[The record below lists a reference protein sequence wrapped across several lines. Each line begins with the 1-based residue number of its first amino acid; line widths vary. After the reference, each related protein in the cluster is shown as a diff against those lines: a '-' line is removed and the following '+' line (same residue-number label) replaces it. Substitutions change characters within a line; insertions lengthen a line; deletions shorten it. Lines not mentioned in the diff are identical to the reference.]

1 MYISLYISLYIPTAK
16 IIDLKIFGIYIKY
29 IEMANNNQ
37 LGLELY
43 GFSGKMGTG
52 KNYIAE
58 KLFKAMLPSKNTVI
72 LALAD
77 HFKVECCA
85 KDGINYNRVFG
96 DKDGESRKLLQKRG
110 TEEGRAVYGE
120 DIWTRT
126 LETWIRR
133 HHETGVE
140 RVIITDLRFP
150 NEVEWVKKL
159 GGMTFRINAT
169 DRNRSRLQQEA
180 ERMGAESNDSISLE
194 DRVNMIA
201 NHSSEVALDNRDG
214 MFDFLIDN
222 DYCHQ
227 RDVPN
232 QVRDI
237 IRKVIYRDPVPLTIF
252 CDLDDTI
259 CHCRNYY
266 RKVIDR
272 VADLLRERT
281 GVSQGQLE
289 DLLAKHVYS
298 FEKRYFSRDDFSNS
312 LVKVAMETYIIQD
325 RVQEF
330 GSTLIE
336 EISSMGE
343 SVYNEPYDQL
353 NPDSVERLR
362 EMCKYGQVV
371 IYTLG
376 DHTEQMKKIVG
387 LNLLDF
393 KIEVFT
399 HKDENMFRYLQSKYP
414 SIKYM
419 MIGDSYSRDIVPA
432 AGAGIDHL
440 VQVDRDRVVDMEDRQ
455 DSILKKR
462 IFAIDKLNDHL
473 IDLIKR
479 V

>member
-1 MYISLYISLYIPTAK
+1 M
-16 IIDLKIFGIYIKY
+16 
-29 IEMANNNQ
+29 NQ

-85 KDGINYNRVFG
+85 KDGVAYHRVFG
-96 DKDGESRKLLQKRG
+96 EKDGESRKLLQKRG

-120 DIWTRT
+120 DIWTKT

-150 NEVEWVKKL
+150 NEVEWIKKL
-159 GGMTFRINAT
+159 GGMTFRINAL
-169 DRNRSRLQQEA
+169 DRNKTRLYQEA
-180 ERMGAESNDSISLE
+180 ERMGVEMGVGVESISLE
-194 DRVNMIA
+194 DRVNKIA
-201 NHSSEVALDNRDG
+201 NHSSEIALDGHDD

-227 RDVPN
+227 ANVPN

-259 CHCRNYY
+259 CHCRSYY
-266 RKVIDR
+266 RKVIDQ
-272 VADLLRERT
+272 VAELLRERT
-281 GVSQGQLE
+281 GINQVELE
-289 DLLAKHVYS
+289 DLLNKHVYS
-298 FEKRYFSRDDFSNS
+298 FEKRYYSRDDFSNS
-312 LVKVAMETYIIQD
+312 LVKVAMEAFIIQD

-330 GSTLIE
+330 GSRLIE

-343 SVYNEPYDQL
+343 SVYNEPYDPL

-362 EMCKYGQVV
+362 EISKLGQVV

-376 DHTEQMKKIVG
+376 DHTEQMKKVVG
-387 LNLLDF
+387 LDLLDF
-393 KIEVFT
+393 SIEVFT
-399 HKDENMFRYLQSKYP
+399 HKDENMFRYLQNKYP
-414 SIKYM
+414 SKKYV
-419 MIGDSYSRDIVPA
+419 MIGDSYSRDICPA
-432 AGAGIDHL
+432 AAAGIDNL
-440 VQVDRDRVVDMEDRQ
+440 VQVDRDRVDDMEDRQ
-455 DSILKKR
+455 DQFLKKR
-462 IFAIDKLNDHL
+462 IFAIDKLNHHL
-473 IDLIKR
+473 ISFIKSL
-479 V
+479 

>member
-1 MYISLYISLYIPTAK
+1 M
-16 IIDLKIFGIYIKY
+16 
-29 IEMANNNQ
+29 NN

-58 KLFKAMLPSKNTVI
+58 KLFKAMLPTKNTVI

-85 KDGINYNRVFG
+85 KDGVDYNRVFG
-96 DKDGESRKLLQKRG
+96 EKDGETRKLLQKRG

-126 LETWIRR
+126 LEIWIRR

-150 NEVEWVKKL
+150 NEVEWVKSL
-159 GGMTFRINAT
+159 GGMTFRINAAE
-169 DRNRSRLQQEA
+169 RNKTRLHQEA
-180 ERMGAESNDSISLE
+180 ERMGAESNDPISLE
-194 DRVNMIA
+194 ERVNMIA
-201 NHSSEVALDNRDG
+201 GHSSEVALDNHEE

-222 DYCHQ
+222 DYSHQ
-227 RDVPN
+227 LNVPN

-259 CHCRNYY
+259 CHCRSYY
-266 RKVIDR
+266 RKVIDQ
-272 VADLLRERT
+272 VSGLLQDRT
-281 GVSQGQLE
+281 GINQGQLE
-289 DLLAKHVYS
+289 DLLTKHVYS
-298 FEKRYFSRDDFSNS
+298 FERRYFSRDDFSKS
-312 LVKVAMETYIIQD
+312 LIKVAMEAFIIQD

-330 GSTLIE
+330 GSRLIE

-343 SVYNEPYDQL
+343 SVYNEPYDPL
-353 NPDSVERLR
+353 NPDSVQRLR
-362 EMCKYGQVV
+362 EMSKYGQVV

-387 LNLLDF
+387 LGLLDF

-399 HKDENMFRYLQSKYP
+399 HKDENMFRYLQNKYP
-414 SIKYM
+414 SRKYVM
-419 MIGDSYSRDIVPA
+419 VGDSYSRDILPA

-440 VQVDRDRVVDMEDRQ
+440 VQVDRDRVENMEDRQ
-455 DSILKKR
+455 DQSLKKR
-462 IFAIDKLNDHL
+462 ILAIEKLNDQL
-473 IDLIKR
+473 MEFIKSL
-479 V
+479 